1 MFWCIIIGVCLVS
14 SSKSNDVIGCGG
26 FVESNVNIN
35 YSPIQVK
42 LYTNRGVLKYTSDCA
57 PNNGYYFIPLYDHGE
72 YSLRIEPP
80 NGWSFDPMQVEFNFD
95 GQNDICSK
103 QTDINFKFK
112 GFSVHGKI
120 TSIGSENGPLD
131 VKVVMQSKLDSNF
144 VKQIATGNNGE
155 FVFQDVLPGK
165 YIVKTL
171 HPELEFEQNQI
182 EIEVVNDNVQLKDQF
197 RVVGYTVKG
206 RVLSDGQPIKG
217 VQFALYTKETEVKIN
232 CDDGGIK
239 PKFLA
244 KLAKINSFYSKY
256 VCNALSNSDGIFH
269 FKTLP
274 VGDYIL
280 YTYYQVENIRFEVSP
295 YEFEFSVKHENQF
308 LDQLFQIGGFTISG
322 SVTNKF
328 NPKNEPIQNVH
339 LTLVDQNGKN
349 DPIVVQSI
357 SSETGSFTIDNVKTS
372 TYIARTNAPH
382 YQFEDLVIPISPNS
396 PNLPT
401 IYPSKFEICGQIHFY
416 GSMYDQIELLIMKK
430 DSIFERILIENG
442 KFCYFLPGG
451 EYQLRFDNKKT
462 ELRFVPNMVDLKLVK
477 PELELKFEQF
487 TATLSGIVEL
497 NPSTILSGEND
508 QLVVNVAQSK
518 SLLKTS
524 KLKVISSNRYQFKF
538 ENLLPGEYV
547 VSIDGKLSKFFCWN
561 IEETKVRIEESNIDS
576 VVFKQKGFILQIV
589 LSHSTNLMIENPK
602 GKVIT
607 INQDTLTPDRVIRQ
621 CVEESGRYQ
630 IKPQGCH
637 VFSESE
643 TIFDTN
649 TMFGQ
654 TITLTAIRHRI
665 TAHIRSSSNLTDLS
679 VNIVVRSLVDHQQSI
694 RTIALTQPILL
705 NPDSDQ
711 SPLYQYTI
719 IFDERP
725 MVDIRLEPL
734 SSQLLF
740 KPSIYEFKLED
751 DCLFDAITFHGR
763 FGIFIDGLVT
773 PGIPNV
779 SISVYDIDSNEL
791 VYETVTDSNG
801 KFSGGPFDD
810 DMRLRIEAFKNGY
823 VMKPIPG
830 KFDHFEAH
838 KLASIMVSVVD
849 QSNSKP
855 LTDVLISISGGE
867 NNFRKNSVI
876 GSNGKLNF
884 ENLHPGKYFIRFVR
898 KEYEFQPQSEM
909 IELKSGSTHRIHV
922 IGTKV
927 AFSCLGT
934 VDSLNREPEA
944 GVVVEAI
951 GLRKVVDDSNIDCT
965 QVQEQAVSEVDG
977 SYRIMGLRPECQYA
991 IRLKI
996 DEHSVQIRESIPRL
1010 HSVRVKDAD
1019 LNDLR
1024 FIVLYKQQQLDL
1036 SLNVKTN
1043 PEYVSSLTVQL
1054 YRNDDSQS
1062 RTEIFK
1068 QKLTSNPFVFLPSI
1082 PYDFTSYTI
1091 RIDSDLSQT
1100 NYRFVPIVYNFI
1112 ANETDSH
1119 LQFEFKPY
1127 AKYSPGSMPS
1137 SSIDAETAANQLYS
1151 IPLLLLIAIIFYYRQ
1166 IMEFMRNIAQHR
1178 DQWPFFNGRTTNG
1191 SSSSSSSIN
1200 EGKKQMKNKTK
1211 KVN

>member
-1 MFWCIIIGVCLVS
+1 MENIV
-14 SSKSNDVIGCGG
+14 
-26 FVESNVNIN
+26 FVLNHQMVGLS
-35 YSPIQVK
+35 IQCK
-42 LYTNRGVLKYTSDCA
+42 LNSTSMA
-57 PNNGYYFIPLYDHGE
+57 KTIYV
-72 YSLRIEPP
+72 R
-80 NGWSFDPMQVEFNFD
+80 
-95 GQNDICSK
+95 K

-112 GFSVHGKI
+112 GFSVHGTI

-131 VKVVMQSKLDSNF
+131 VKVVMQSKLDSNS

-155 FVFQDVLPGK
+155 FVFQD
-165 YIVKTL
+165 
-171 HPELEFEQNQI
+171 
-182 EIEVVNDNVQLKDQF
+182 IEVVNDNVQLKDQF

-328 NPKNEPIQNVH
+328 NPKNEPIQN
-339 LTLVDQNGKN
+339 
-349 DPIVVQSI
+349 SI

-416 GSMYDQIELLIMKK
+416 G
-430 DSIFERILIENG
+430 
-442 KFCYFLPGG
+442 
-451 EYQLRFDNKKT
+451 
-462 ELRFVPNMVDLKLVK
+462 
-477 PELELKFEQF
+477 
-487 TATLSGIVEL
+487 
-497 NPSTILSGEND
+497 END
-508 QLVVNVAQSK
+508 QLVVNIAQSK

-637 VFSESE
+637 VFNESE

-823 VMKPIPG
+823 VMKPVPG

-1010 HSVRVKDAD
+1010 HSVR
-1019 LNDLR
+1019 
-1024 FIVLYKQQQLDL
+1024 
-1036 SLNVKTN
+1036 TN